1 MVVLTFSGLASN
13 LLLRIDN
20 FSTQVPEIT
29 AALSLY
35 AEINPFGDE
44 LLVFLIKSNN
54 EFSCSI
60 PSINHLVLKIL

>member
-35 AEINPFGDE
+35 AEINP
-44 LLVFLIKSNN
+44 LVMNYLF
-54 EFSCSI
+54 F
-60 PSINHLVLKIL
+60 